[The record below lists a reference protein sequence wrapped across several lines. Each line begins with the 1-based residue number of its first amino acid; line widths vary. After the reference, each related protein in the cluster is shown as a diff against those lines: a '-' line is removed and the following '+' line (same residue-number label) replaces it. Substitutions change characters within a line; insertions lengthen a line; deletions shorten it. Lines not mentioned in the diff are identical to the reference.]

1 MPSTP
6 STPTGRTPF
15 LAAFAEP
22 HLPLAREPSFE
33 ALEVSLQSP
42 QRRSMLMSLLGTT
55 QEEDSDNDA
64 SREETSDGQD
74 DDADVT
80 I

>member
-1 MPSTP
+1 MMQVLARSYKMPSAP

-33 ALEVSLQSP
+33 ALEVSIWPLQ
-42 QRRSMLMSLLGTT
+42 
-55 QEEDSDNDA
+55 
-64 SREETSDGQD
+64 
-74 DDADVT
+74 
-80 I
+80 